1 MNQNTINAYQR
12 NAILTASPAELTLM
26 LYDGAIKFCNIAI
39 MADSETKNKAL
50 SFMADMLI
58 EDTEKI
64 LEANKKDMEKAHVNL
79 KKAQAIISELRVT
92 LDHKYPVW
100 EDFDR
105 VYDYIYRRLVEGNM
119 SKEIDVIEDALK
131 YIREMR
137 DTWKEV
143 MKKAAGAK

>member
-1 MNQNTINAYQR
+1 MDPSALNAYQR

-26 LYDGAIKFCNIAI
+26 LYEGAIKFCN
-39 MADSETKNKAL
+39 MAG
-50 SFMADMLI
+50 MA
-58 EDTEKI
+58 
-64 LEANKKDMEKAHVNL
+64 MEKEDFEKRNTFL
-79 KKAQAIISELRVT
+79 KKAQAIIVELRST

-105 VYDYIYRRLVEGNM
+105 VYEFIHSQLLEANIHND
-119 SKEIDVIEDALK
+119 KDALENALQ

-143 MKKAAGAK
+143 MRLNRQGG

>member
-1 MNQNTINAYQR
+1 MAVNNAYAQY
-12 NAILTASPAELTLM
+12 NNNKVLTASPAELTLL
-26 LYDGAIKFCNIAI
+26 LYEGAIKFCNIAI
-39 MADSETKNKAL
+39 MG
-50 SFMADMLI
+50 
-58 EDTEKI
+58 
-64 LEANKKDMEKAHVNL
+64 LEENNIQKTHDNI

-119 SKEIDVIEDALK
+119 SKEIDIIEDALK

>member
-39 MADSETKNKAL
+39 MA
-50 SFMADMLI
+50 I
-58 EDTEKI
+58 EKQ
-64 LEANKKDMEKAHVNL
+64 DMEKAHVNL
-79 KKAQAIISELRVT
+79 SELRVT